1 MLSYSVP
8 EPPEAE
14 VAAGEAVP
22 DEGVLVPAQVEVVQT
37 QPSSGQPQEI
47 CHANVLLELIEQSA
61 VKILGINLLPSSP
74 IILIETPLFLT
85 RSAQLPHPR
94 RVNCS
99 DLFPHE

>member
-47 CHANVLLELIEQSA
+47 CHANVLLEGS
-61 VKILGINLLPSSP
+61 N
-74 IILIETPLFLT
+74 
-85 RSAQLPHPR
+85 
-94 RVNCS
+94 
-99 DLFPHE
+99 